1 MWGIR
6 SGQRG
11 ARSRL
16 GYAGVTLLAAMAM
29 PVVLSSCGG
38 SATPQPTKQP
48 LIVDTDMA
56 SDDIMALCY
65 LLEQAGSSVQA
76 ITVEGTGVAHGP
88 AGARNALRLI
98 KALGI
103 QRQIPVAYGQ
113 PDPLSGFISFPV
125 SWRATADGMYGL
137 NLPAW
142 RGPQPSE
149 SAVRLLTDTISRSPR
164 PVEVVTLGPFTNL
177 AVALR
182 DDPGL
187 AKKISMI
194 YSMAGAMRVDGNE
207 PIKQRAEWN
216 VYVDAAAADLVLKS
230 GIPMTIVPLDASDNV
245 PVTSF
250 FAAAVQAHPDTPP
263 SASSGPCCVTP
274 TTPRPRSISGI

>member
-1 MWGIR
+1 MWGTR

-38 SATPQPTKQP
+38 SAMPQSAKQP
-48 LIVDTDMA
+48 VIVDTDMA

-65 LLEQAGSSVQA
+65 LLEQPGSSVQA
-76 ITVEGTGVAHGP
+76 ITVEGTGEAHGP

-103 QRQIPVAYGQ
+103 QRRIPVAYGP

-149 SAVRLLTDTISRSPR
+149 SAVRLLTDTISRSPAAGRGGHAR
-164 PVEVVTLGPFTNL
+164 PVHQPCRCPARRPGSSEEDLDDLLHGRCHARGRERTN
-177 AVALR
+177 
-182 DDPGL
+182 
-187 AKKISMI
+187 
-194 YSMAGAMRVDGNE
+194 
-207 PIKQRAEWN
+207 
-216 VYVDAAAADLVLKS
+216 
-230 GIPMTIVPLDASDNV
+230 
-245 PVTSF
+245 
-250 FAAAVQAHPDTPP
+250 
-263 SASSGPCCVTP
+263 
-274 TTPRPRSISGI
+274 